1 MFKCLHNPFT
11 QKLGLEAQFE
21 IINYESDTKD
31 YSTKNNNIKEGD
43 NYGSWKVEGPGVEMV
58 DLPGDVAPQG
68 FASKSDKEDVTPK
81 LFDISEILEGT
92 SIYYISH
99 EETKLFHPKEVQNMV
114 SAIKI

>member
-43 NYGSWKVEGPGVEMV
+43 NYGNGQVANPDLETV
-58 DLPGDVAPQG
+58 DLPGYDEPQV
-68 FASKSDKEDVTPK
+68 FFSYSDE
-81 LFDISEILEGT
+81 
-92 SIYYISH
+92 
-99 EETKLFHPKEVQNMV
+99 
-114 SAIKI
+114 